1 MQSSLAVEKLQ
12 GDSSRMLVMLESLT
26 IPENNKMQGRQIE
39 VNNDV
44 TALITASNLSEV
56 KHA

>member
-1 MQSSLAVEKLQ
+1 
-12 GDSSRMLVMLESLT
+12 MLVMLESLT